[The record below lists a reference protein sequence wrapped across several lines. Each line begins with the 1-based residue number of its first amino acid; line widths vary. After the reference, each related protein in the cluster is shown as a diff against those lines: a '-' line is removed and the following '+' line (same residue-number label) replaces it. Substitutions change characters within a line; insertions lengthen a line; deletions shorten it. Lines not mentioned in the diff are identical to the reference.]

1 MKNQTPK
8 EALGTVI
15 CRILE
20 QTAFMFPE
28 PVDMEDGISLD
39 EYEYNIAKLAF
50 DGDNSGE
57 IILIV
62 PVEFR
67 AELAANMLGEDI
79 EESDSK
85 GKHADALREILNII
99 AGQFLT
105 TLYGEKA
112 IFNLK
117 PPVVSELPQEEFFS
131 LIEENDY
138 TCVISDEYPVISYLT
153 LTEESHERSG
163 ISR

>member
-1 MKNQTPK
+1 MQNQTLK
-8 EALGTVI
+8 ETLGSVI
-15 CRILE
+15 CRVLE
-20 QTAFMFPE
+20 QAAFMFPE
-28 PVDMEDGISLD
+28 PADMEEGISFD
-39 EYEYNIAKLAF
+39 EYEYNIARIAF
-50 DGDNSGE
+50 EGDKSGE

-67 AELAANMLGEDI
+67 AELAANMLGEEI

-99 AGQFLT
+99 AGQLLT

-112 IFNLK
+112 IFNLM

-131 LIEENDY
+131 LIEKNDY
-138 TCVISDEYPVISYLT
+138 TCVISDEYPVISYCT
-153 LTEESHERSG
+153 LNEESNERSG
-163 ISR
+163 ISS